1 MVYVHVCE
9 QALWACSAGHNTI
22 ENLCIIIQQVH
33 CWVGGGGWGV
43 VLVFVS
49 WTEWW
54 WISAWHSLFLSPW
67 WPWNVRASLS
77 VLTLTRC
84 TRFQRHSL
92 PPICTHNV
100 TEDQNDQVL
109 NALRR
114 CQLFNNRHDRV
125 KVGFFVLNWFLLLPF
140 FVIVINKHISDVP
153 DASVMYSITL
163 LHLQCTWL
171 PHGYSVQYQSH
182 CYTYSVHLYTITSWL
197 QCTVSQCYT

>member
-1 MVYVHVCE
+1 MYYY
-9 QALWACSAGHNTI
+9 SAGT
-22 ENLCIIIQQVH
+22 LLGG
-33 CWVGGGGWGV
+33 WGGGGF
-43 VLVFVS
+43 LVFVS

-54 WISAWHSLFLSPW
+54 WISAWHSLCLSPW
-67 WPWNVRASLS
+67 WPWNVHASLS
-77 VLTLTRC
+77 VLTLTHC

-140 FVIVINKHISDVP
+140 FVLVIINAFLMCQMPLWCTVSHYYTC
-153 DASVMYSITL
+153 SVHDYLMVTVYSISL
-163 LHLQCTWL
+163 
-171 PHGYSVQYQSH
+171 SH